1 VDRSSL
7 GSLVDTRPKPRQWWK
22 DVTVTRPQSTAQGVF
37 ASYAAW
43 HREVRITES
52 ASATAF
58 WLLIAFGP
66 AGLVAINV
74 LGLFVDQEVIAEH
87 LIAIAG
93 SAPGSFGDLLV
104 EQLKAVASPSPGS
117 IILDAVLVVTSLW
130 TISTA
135 VAMLMR
141 GLRRGYGLPVAHFL
155 PLRLLASIAG
165 LAAII
170 VLGLLAFAIDMRS
183 SAQQVV
189 GMACAVALS
198 FALIIILHALAVGRS
213 LAFRRL
219 WPGAALA
226 ALALLLIQLLWERT
240 STLSPSMNQTYG
252 GIAGLVTSMLGVWL
266 AAFAIL
272 LGAFVNRWLID
283 RRGDIE

>member
-1 VDRSSL
+1 MT
-7 GSLVDTRPKPRQWWK
+7 GAQP
-22 DVTVTRPQSTAQGVF
+22 TVQVVLATYT
-37 ASYAAW
+37 AW
-43 HREVRITES
+43 HREVRIAES

-74 LGLFVDQEVIAEH
+74 LGLFADQEVIAEH

-104 EQLKAVASPSPGS
+104 EQLEAVASPSPGS

-155 PLRLLASIAG
+155 PLRILASIAG

-183 SAQQVV
+183 FTQQVV

-198 FALIIILHALAVGRS
+198 VALIMILHALAVGRS
-213 LAFRRL
+213 VSFRSL

-240 STLSPSMNQTYG
+240 STLSPSLNQTYG

-283 RRGDIE
+283 RRGRIPA

>member
-1 VDRSSL
+1 VPAKHANYAK
-7 GSLVDTRPKPRQWWK
+7 PK
-22 DVTVTRPQSTAQGVF
+22 DATVTSPHQTVQGVITT
-37 ASYAAW
+37 YADW

-74 LGLFVDQEVIAEH
+74 LGLFVDQGAIAEH

-104 EQLKAVASPSPGS
+104 EQLAAVASPSPGS
-117 IILDAVLVVTSLW
+117 IVLDAVLVVTSLW

-165 LAAII
+165 LTAII

-183 SAQQVV
+183 TTQQVV
-189 GMACAVALS
+189 GITCAVALA
-198 FALIIILHALAVGRS
+198 FALIMVLHALAVGRS
-213 LAFRRL
+213 FALRSL
-219 WPGAALA
+219 WPGATFA
-226 ALALLLIQLLWERT
+226 ALALLLIQLLWERA
-240 STLSPSMNQTYG
+240 SALSPSLAQTYG

-272 LGAFVNRWLID
+272 LGAFVNKWLSE
-283 RRGDIE
+283 RRSRSSA

>member
-1 VDRSSL
+1 M
-7 GSLVDTRPKPRQWWK
+7 TRPNQ
-22 DVTVTRPQSTAQGVF
+22 AEQGVL
-37 ASYAAW
+37 ATYSAW

-74 LGLFVDQEVIAEH
+74 LGLFVDQGAIAEH

-104 EQLKAVASPSPGS
+104 DQLEAVASPSPGS

-183 SAQQVV
+183 TAQQVV
-189 GMACAVALS
+189 GITCAVALA
-198 FALIIILHALAVGRS
+198 FVLIVLLHALAVGRS
-213 LAFRRL
+213 FALRSL
-219 WPGAALA
+219 WPGAAFA
-226 ALALLLIQLLWERT
+226 ALALLLIQLLWERA
-240 STLSPSMNQTYG
+240 SALSPSMAQTYG

-283 RRGDIE
+283 RRGRSAA